1 MIKFGTVF
9 FSNFC
14 LIVCSFFFVFWS
26 FNLEVNALSIEK
38 SDELIEKIAKDFSTK
53 FCNGVGFGLSQT
65 SAVDF
70 ALKENMAIFKK
81 KKGIES
87 IDTKGLT
94 EKVNISVAD
103 KCGYPLILSDEI
115 MHAAF
120 KKGESN

>member
-81 KKGIES
+81 KKGIEN
-87 IDTKGLT
+87 IDAKAIA
-94 EKVNISVAD
+94 EKVFISVGD
-103 KCGYPLILSDEI
+103 KCGYSLNLSGDQWEI
-115 MHAAF
+115 AF
-120 KKGESN
+120 KK